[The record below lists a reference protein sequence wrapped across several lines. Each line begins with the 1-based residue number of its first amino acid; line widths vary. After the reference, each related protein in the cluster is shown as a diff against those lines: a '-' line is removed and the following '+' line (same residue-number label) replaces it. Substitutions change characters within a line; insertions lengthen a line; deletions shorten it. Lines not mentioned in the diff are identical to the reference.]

1 MLELIVGLL
10 VAVVCLGMVLEPLV
24 RPIPSSSSGVVVRD
38 WSDLD
43 ETDSPKVR
51 ALTAINEID
60 FDLATG
66 KLSEEDHATL
76 KARYSAE
83 ALAAI
88 EAEKKEDEEA
98 SANNGEDLAEAA
110 ISSAREFTSG
120 ACAICDG
127 FLEPGAAFCSSCGC
141 AVFAAD
147 ARARCC
153 ICGSSLEEGASF
165 CTDCGSAVEAEAAT
179 D

>member
-10 VAVVCLGMVLEPLV
+10 VAGGGLGVDLEHFV
-24 RPIPSSSSGVVVRD
+24 GRVAASGSGVVVSD
-38 WSDLD
+38 WSALD

-51 ALTAINEID
+51 AVTAINEID
-60 FDLATG
+60 LDLATG
-66 KLSEEDHATL
+66 NLSEEDHATL

-165 CTDCGSAVEAEAAT
+165 CTDCGSAVEVEAAT